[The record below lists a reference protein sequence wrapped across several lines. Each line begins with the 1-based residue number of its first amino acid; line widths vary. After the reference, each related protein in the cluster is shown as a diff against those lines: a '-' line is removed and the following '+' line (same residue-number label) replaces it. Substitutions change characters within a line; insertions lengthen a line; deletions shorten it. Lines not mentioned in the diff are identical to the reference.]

1 MKNKKLLLRENVT
14 DLGTIGDI
22 VNVRQGYARNFLL
35 PYGLAVEATA
45 DNVRA
50 MERRRK
56 RYEADLR
63 AREAEISKQIAA
75 FSELQLVTREK
86 ADEKGTLY
94 GSVSAGVVA
103 KLLAAAGHPVD
114 EKDVRLEEPIKVVG
128 NHEVPIHIHGE
139 HYASVQLLVEAAL

>member
-1 MKNKKLLLRENVT
+1 MKNVKLLLRENVK

-22 VNVRQGYARNFLL
+22 VNVRAGFARNYLL
-35 PYGLAVEATA
+35 PYGLAVQATA

-50 MERRRK
+50 MDRRRK
-56 RYEADLR
+56 RYEADLV
-63 AREAEISKQIAA
+63 AREAEISKQIAV

-94 GSVSAGVVA
+94 GSVSAGAVA

-114 EKDVRLEEPIKVVG
+114 ERNVRLEEPIKVVG

-139 HYASVQLLVEAAL
+139 HYASVQLLVEAAH